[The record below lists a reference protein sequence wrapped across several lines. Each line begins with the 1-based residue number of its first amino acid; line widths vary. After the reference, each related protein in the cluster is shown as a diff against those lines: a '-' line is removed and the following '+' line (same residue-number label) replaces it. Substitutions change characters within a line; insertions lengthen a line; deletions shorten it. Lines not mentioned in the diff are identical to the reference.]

1 MKRILYVE
9 DDDDSAYMLTRR
21 LKKEGF
27 DVCIASTGE
36 QGVAAAERTAPDL
49 VLMDVNLP
57 GIDGYE
63 VLRRIRA
70 LPNLSKVPVVI
81 VSANAMRSDSVKAE
95 EAGADGFESKP
106 VRFASLKKKIETLL
120 GCP

>member
-21 LKKEGF
+21 LIKEGF

-36 QGVAAAERTAPDL
+36 EGVAAAESAAPDL

-63 VLRRIRA
+63 ALRRIRD
-70 LPNLSKVPVVI
+70 LPNLSKVPVII

-106 VRFASLKKKIETLL
+106 VRFASLKEKIEILL
-120 GCP
+120 R